1 MFEKKKKRK
10 FKLGL
15 VLVALIIFYLIHVV
29 YVVLAHNPSFELLSR
44 NTISYSGLKAKIY
57 SDHTR
62 ISYIQVSLGTEEEN
76 LYKIYEQSQ
85 PNNEFK
91 EKIIDVSFSPEDKVV
106 KFIKKNNLKSLY
118 LYLSLIH
125 I

>member
-29 YVVLAHNPSFELLSR
+29 YVVLDNNQSFELLSR
-44 NTISYSGLKAKIY
+44 NRISYSGLKAKIY

-118 LYLSLIH
+118 LY
-125 I
+125 